1 MKLVAV
7 TTAPTPSNDVLSDEQ
22 LGAMLHVLD
31 DFRLKLERESKVGGM
46 FLWCAIEEIEDMLDK
61 RQRTQRR
68 A

>member
-7 TTAPTPSNDVLSDEQ
+7 TTSPTPNSSALSDEQ

-31 DFRLKLERESKVGGM
+31 DFRLKLQRESKGGGM
-46 FLWCAIEEIEDMLDK
+46 FLWCAIEEIEDILDK
-61 RQRTQRR
+61 RQRSQRH